1 MTKNKETKVK
11 KPFYKKWWFWLI
23 VIIITFAACSSGE
36 NSDTDNSNKSDK
48 STATEKVNNKANSMN
63 QKTSS
68 EKNTAKA
75 VTLGAG
81 TYEVGKG
88 KDIEPGR
95 YIIKATQGTG
105 NLTST
110 GSGDIN
116 IILGQTADTDMGQVD
131 SYTADLKSGTEV
143 KIEGINQTTFT
154 PITNRQYLTQLTA
167 GQWVVGKDIKAG
179 RYKVIAT
186 QGSGNF
192 HSSNGDINEI
202 LGTTADT
209 DMGQVTSVSVKLHNG
224 EVIDSDLQEV
234 QLQAQ

>member
-1 MTKNKETKVK
+1 MAKNKEGKTK

-23 VIIITFAACSSGE
+23 VVIVIIGASSSGG
-36 NSDTDNSNKSDK
+36 SSDNSSKSDK
-48 STATEKVNNKANSMN
+48 SSNTEKVAKKTDNTNKDA
-63 QKTSS
+63 TS
-68 EKNTAKA
+68 EKNTAKP

-95 YIIKATQGTG
+95 YVIKAVQGSG
-105 NLTST
+105 NLNST

-116 IILGQTADTDMGQVD
+116 VILGQSADNTSGQVD
-131 SYTADLKSGTEV
+131 SYTADLKANTKV
-143 KIEGINQTTFT
+143 KIEGINQTSFT
-154 PITNRQYLTQLTA
+154 PVTNRQYLTQLSA

-179 RYKVIAT
+179 RYKVVAT

-202 LGTTADT
+202 LGTTADDT
-209 DMGQVTSVSVKLHNG
+209 TGQVKSVTVNLHNG
-224 EVIDSDLQEV
+224 EVINSDLQQV

>member
-1 MTKNKETKVK
+1 MANKEGKAK

-23 VIIITFAACSSGE
+23 VIIVIFGACSAGSG
-36 NSDTDNSNKSDK
+36 SDSSDK
-48 STATEKVNNKANSMN
+48 SSNTEKIEKKKDDVNKNKE
-63 QKTSS
+63 TTS

-81 TYEVGKG
+81 TYEVGEG

-95 YIIKATQGTG
+95 YVIKAIQGSG

-116 IILGQTADTDMGQVD
+116 VILGQTVDNTSGQVD
-131 SYTADLKSGTEV
+131 SYTTDLKSGTKV
-143 KIEGINQTTFT
+143 KIEGINQTSFT
-154 PITNRQYLTQLTA
+154 PVTNRQFLTQLTA

-179 RYKVIAT
+179 RYKVVAT

-192 HSSNGDINEI
+192 HSNDGDINEI
-202 LGTTADT
+202 LGTTADDT
-209 DMGQVTSVSVKLHNG
+209 TEQVKGVTVNLHKG
-224 EVIDSDLQEV
+224 EVIDSDLQGV
-234 QLQAQ
+234 QLQAK